1 MRWKCA
7 RFLWFYGARTKLNAV
22 MEVSAKSSVINFE
35 PLGHGESVHPLAW
48 RFTGSIDELHIIIFI
63 SQVHSTKPVG
73 CAYNWLM
80 GSAINRV
87 WPGTRPNS
95 PKRLW
100 PTWRRSTRGT
110 DRRNNLQKPW
120 QCLLTHHRKPP
131 TNPKLTRCR
140 SAHESYIWSAT
151 RIDDLLSAGMTSTK
165 TIPHSLNA
173 SRELQCMEAEEA
185 LVWWWRGL
193 VKSCSPV
200 DTERIRRGR
209 LQIIKC

>member
-22 MEVSAKSSVINFE
+22 MEVSAKLTVINFE
-35 PLGHGESVHPLAW
+35 SLGHGEFVHPLAW

-63 SQVHSTKPVG
+63 SQVHSSKPVG

-110 DRRNNLQKPW
+110 DRRNRRNNLLKNLDSVCWPIIVNPQPTRNW
-120 QCLLTHHRKPP
+120 RDAVAHTNLT
-131 TNPKLTRCR
+131 
-140 SAHESYIWSAT
+140 SEVQ
-151 RIDDLLSAGMTSTK
+151 
-165 TIPHSLNA
+165 
-173 SRELQCMEAEEA
+173 RELTICSQPEWLRQKRSPTRWMHRENFNA
-185 LVWWWRGL
+185 WR
-193 VKSCSPV
+193 
-200 DTERIRRGR
+200 RRK
-209 LQIIKC
+209 L